1 MMLDELLGVKPTGI
15 YKINV
20 LFNHY
25 YNLSLN
31 LIILYNIAF
40 LPSIPHL
47 VYQYNLYTNYNSDV
61 YSKKNPEIPE

>member
-1 MMLDELLGVKPTGI
+1 MLFFGI
-15 YKINV
+15 SITT
-20 LFNHY
+20 
-25 YNLSLN
+25 
-31 LIILYNIAF
+31 NIAF